1 MTQEKLSTPE
11 KSNAEAHLRQ
21 VRIDKLAKIKE
32 LGDNPYPYKFDVTHH
47 AGTLQET
54 YAHLANEE
62 ETQDQVQV
70 AGRVM
75 SNRNSGMFIDLQDV
89 TGRIQ
94 IFSHTETLTDHA
106 AKVLDLVDLGD
117 WIGVKGTIRRTKRGE
132 LTINAKE
139 LVFLSK
145 AILPLPE
152 KYHGLADIEKRYR
165 QRYLD
170 LIVTEESRIRLRN
183 RSKIIQTLRSL
194 LIDRGFLEVE
204 TPMLQTIPGGAA
216 AKPFITHHNTLD
228 MSLYLRIAPELFLKR
243 LIIGGLSDK
252 VFELN
257 RCFRNEGLSPRHNPE
272 FTMVEMYQ
280 AFADY
285 HDLMDLTE
293 DLISGIAQTVFGTM
307 VITYGDQE
315 IDFTPPWNRQTMVSL
330 VQEKTGVDFSVIKTD
345 EEARVAAN
353 KVCPHIKVPKEST
366 WGQVVALL
374 FEETVEEHLVQPTHV
389 IDLPL
394 DISPLAKVH
403 QHDPRLTE
411 RFETFVNRWEVANA
425 FSELN
430 DPLDQFERFKAQVD
444 QKNAGAEETHPMDED
459 FITALEHGMP
469 PTGGL
474 GIGIDRLVMLLTNAP
489 SIRDVIAF
497 PTMRLKE

>member
-1 MTQEKLSTPE
+1 MTHEKL
-11 KSNAEAHLRQ
+11 NAEDHLRQ
-21 VRIDKLAKIKE
+21 VRIDKLDKIRA
-32 LGDNPYPYKFDVTHH
+32 LGDNPYPYKCEVTHH
-47 AGTLQET
+47 AGSLQET
-54 YAHLANEE
+54 YKDLSNET
-62 ETQDQVQV
+62 ETGDQVAV

-94 IFSHTETLTDHA
+94 IFSNSDCLNAHSL
-106 AKVLDLVDLGD
+106 KILDLVDLGD
-117 WIGVKGTIRRTKRGE
+117 WISVKGFIRRTKRGE
-132 LTINAKE
+132 LTINAQE
-139 LVFLSK
+139 LSIISK
-145 AILPLPE
+145 ALLPLPE

-170 LIVTEESRIRLRN
+170 LIVTEESRTRLRN
-183 RSKIIQTLRSL
+183 RSNIIQTLRSL
-194 LIDRGFLEVE
+194 LTERGFLEVE

-216 AKPFITHHNTLD
+216 AKPFITHHNSLD
-228 MSLYLRIAPELFLKR
+228 MSMYLRIAPELFLKR

-252 VFELN
+252 VFEMN

-285 HDLMDLTE
+285 HDLMELAET
-293 DLISGIAQTVFGTM
+293 LVSTVAQTVLGTM
-307 VITYGDQE
+307 KVTYGDHE
-315 IDFTPPWNRQTMVSL
+315 IDFTPPWDRRTMTSL
-330 VQEKTGVDFSVIKTD
+330 VEEKTGVDFNLIQGD
-345 EEARVAAN
+345 AEARAAAI
-353 KVCPHIKVPKEST
+353 KACPDVQVPKGAT
-366 WGQVVALL
+366 WGEVIALL
-374 FEETVEEHLVQPTHV
+374 FEEKVEEHLIQPIHV

-430 DPLDQFERFKAQVD
+430 DPLDQFERFKKQVT
-444 QKNAGAEETHPMDED
+444 QQEAGADETHPMDED
-459 FITALEHGMP
+459 FVTALEHGMP

-497 PTMRLKE
+497 PTMRPKE

>member
-1 MTQEKLSTPE
+1 MSQEKSQTE
-11 KSNAEAHLRQ
+11 DHLRQ
-21 VRIDKLAKIKE
+21 VRIEKLAKIRS
-32 LGDNPYPYKFDVTHH
+32 LGENPYPYKFEVTHH
-47 AGTLQET
+47 AGDLQTSYSALENET
-54 YAHLANEE
+54 
-62 ETQDQVQV
+62 ETTDSVVV
-70 AGRVM
+70 AGRVV

-89 TGRIQ
+89 TGKIQ
-94 IFSHTETLTDHA
+94 IFSQEGVLNDHSL
-106 AKVLDLVDLGD
+106 KILDLVDLGD
-117 WIGVKGTIRRTKRGE
+117 WIGVKGIVRRTKRGE
-132 LTINAKE
+132 LTINAQE
-139 LVFLSK
+139 LCMLSK
-145 AILPLPE
+145 ALLPLPE

-170 LIVTEESRIRLRN
+170 LIVTEESRTRLRN
-183 RSKIIQTLRSL
+183 RSKILQALRGF
-194 LIDRGFLEVE
+194 LIAKGFLEVE

-216 AKPFITHHNTLD
+216 AKPFITHHNALD
-228 MSLYLRIAPELFLKR
+228 MPLYLRIAPELFLKR

-252 VFELN
+252 VFEMN

-293 DLISGIAQTVFGTM
+293 TLVSQVAEAVLGTM
-307 VITYGDQE
+307 KVTYGDQE
-315 IDFTPPWNRQTMVSL
+315 IDFTPPWNRKTMVSL
-330 VQEKTGVDFSVIKTD
+330 VEEKTGVDFGLIQTD
-345 EEARVAAN
+345 EEARSAAA
-353 KVCPHIKVPKEST
+353 KACPQIKIPKEST

-374 FEETVEEHLVQPTHV
+374 FEETVEEHLIQPTHV
-389 IDLPL
+389 MDLPL

-403 QHDPRLTE
+403 QKDPRLTE
-411 RFETFVNRWEVANA
+411 RFETFANRWEIANA

-430 DPLDQFERFKAQVD
+430 DPIDQFERFKSQVD
-444 QKNAGAEETHPMDED
+444 QKNAGAEETHPMDQD

-497 PTMRLKE
+497 PTMRHKD